1 MKTFWDERG
10 RGICSRFQKKF
21 FCSFKAFE
29 TGFLS
34 TVDFINLYMLVLIRM
49 RFYCNRRRLLMSWS
63 KTFRQLRPAAG
74 VARLRL
80 ILTGF
85 LALRKNYRRF
95 LFVLSFLWRQ
105 NDVVSVW
112 FIVTRDHT
120 PTEMDIGW
128 LDAWMDC
135 IVSQFFS
142 LSVGRIHYPKQ
153 AKQ

>member
-1 MKTFWDERG
+1 
-10 RGICSRFQKKF
+10 
-21 FCSFKAFE
+21 
-29 TGFLS
+29 
-34 TVDFINLYMLVLIRM
+34 MLALLRM

-85 LALRKNYRRF
+85 LTLRKNYRRF

-120 PTEMDIGW
+120 PTEMDMGW

-135 IVSQFFS
+135 VTIFFAFSWSDPLSKTSQAMQFT
-142 LSVGRIHYPKQ
+142 VVRISEEW
-153 AKQ
+153 